1 MGSNLVYIP
10 SSVLLKNG
18 YSESNITNV
27 QILPKPG
34 VFLVVGENKEK
45 NSYRIFYKGKKWYV
59 AKKDT
64 FSVEKGT
71 KENDS

>member
-1 MGSNLVYIP
+1 MQNSLVYIP

-18 YSESNITNV
+18 YSEANITNV
-27 QILPKPG
+27 QILSKPG
-34 VFLVVGENKEK
+34 VFLVVGESKEK

-64 FSVEKGT
+64 FTVEKR
-71 KENDS
+71 KIKQ